1 MLTIAQI
8 AERYG
13 LTERQVRW
21 RLTQLDGLLRHHLF
35 TGVNGRVT
43 LDDAGVAI
51 FDRLL
56 QLEREG
62 LGLTSAVKR
71 LSGELGQ
78 GAMGTTE
85 TPHGSGASTL
95 VTGETGDSVTLWE
108 RLLAEKDARIAD
120 LQAERDRLLRLLEDL
135 QARLP
140 ALPPSSSLNITRWQ
154 ALKIALLGRS

>member
-13 LTERQVRW
+13 LTECQVRW

-62 LGLTSAVKR
+62 TRTDKR
-71 LSGELGQ
+71 CQ
-78 GAMGTTE
+78 APQWGA
-85 TPHGSGASTL
+85 
-95 VTGETGDSVTLWE
+95 
-108 RLLAEKDARIAD
+108 RARSD
-120 LQAERDRLLRLLEDL
+120 G
-135 QARLP
+135 
-140 ALPPSSSLNITRWQ
+140 NH
-154 ALKIALLGRS
+154 

>member
-56 QLEREG
+56 QLEQEG

-85 TPHGSGASTL
+85 TPHGSGAS
-95 VTGETGDSVTLWE
+95 
-108 RLLAEKDARIAD
+108 
-120 LQAERDRLLRLLEDL
+120 
-135 QARLP
+135 
-140 ALPPSSSLNITRWQ
+140 SLCHR
-154 ALKIALLGRS
+154 

>member
-1 MLTIAQI
+1 MA
-8 AERYG
+8 A
-13 LTERQVRW
+13 
-21 RLTQLDGLLRHHLF
+21 
-35 TGVNGRVT
+35 
-43 LDDAGVAI
+43 
-51 FDRLL
+51 
-56 QLEREG
+56 
-62 LGLTSAVKR
+62 
-71 LSGELGQ
+71 
-78 GAMGTTE
+78 
-85 TPHGSGASTL
+85 GASSL

>member
-1 MLTIAQI
+1 
-8 AERYG
+8 
-13 LTERQVRW
+13 
-21 RLTQLDGLLRHHLF
+21 
-35 TGVNGRVT
+35 
-43 LDDAGVAI
+43 
-51 FDRLL
+51 
-56 QLEREG
+56 
-62 LGLTSAVKR
+62 
-71 LSGELGQ
+71 
-78 GAMGTTE
+78 MGTTE
-85 TPHGSGASTL
+85 TPHGSGASSL